1 MDDTNQ
7 FGRRN
12 LSNYQRSV
20 LALELEEV
28 FSKKA
33 KENLRASGENFGQ
46 GCADI

>member
-1 MDDTNQ
+1 MIRNQ

-20 LALELEEV
+20 LALQLEEV

-33 KENLRASGENFGQ
+33 KEKIKRKRCRWSAS
-46 GCADI
+46 ADI

>member
-1 MDDTNQ
+1 MHFEDEDEVKEWMILNQ

-28 FSKKA
+28 FSKKQ
-33 KENLRASGENFGQ
+33 KKKKK
-46 GCADI
+46 